1 MAGKYPPGKDPKS
14 QANLVQNREFAPE
27 VRRAWQEKATAASH
41 ARRRELKAQRDILR
55 DLMKTDCTDEETR
68 AALVSLGME
77 PSIANAVNLAVLK
90 RAQTGDI
97 EAARYVR
104 DTIGEK
110 PTEMTALQVSSQPVR
125 AMDLTQLSDA
135 ELEALADQSDADD

>member
-1 MAGKYPPGKDPKS
+1 MKPYKNRGKES
-14 QANLVQNREFAPE
+14 QALPRAGVAVAGLPPDPQQMPDAPE
-27 VRRAWQEKATAASH
+27 TVPQD
-41 ARRRELKAQRDILR
+41 RDS
-55 DLMKTDCTDEETR
+55 
-68 AALVSLGME
+68 AALVR
-77 PSIANAVNLAVLK
+77 

-110 PTEMTALQVSSQPVR
+110 PTETTALQISNQPIR

-135 ELEALADQSDADD
+135 ELEALADRADEED

>member
-1 MAGKYPPGKDPKS
+1 M
-14 QANLVQNREFAPE
+14 
-27 VRRAWQEKATAASH
+27 
-41 ARRRELKAQRDILR
+41 
-55 DLMKTDCTDEETR
+55 
-68 AALVSLGME
+68 VSLGIE

-90 RAQTGDI
+90 RAQLGDI

-110 PTEMTALQVSSQPVR
+110 PTETTALQISNQPIR

-135 ELEALADQSDADD
+135 ELEALADRADEED

>member
-1 MAGKYPPGKDPKS
+1 MAKNPGRN
-14 QANLVQNREFAPE
+14 QNLVQNRPDDYTPE
-27 VRRAWQEKATAASH
+27 ERQAWAVKAGRASADK
-41 ARRRELKAQRDILR
+41 RRRMKAQRDILR
-55 DLMKTDCTDEETR
+55 DLMRTDCADEAVAE
-68 AALVSLGME
+68 ALISAGME
-77 PSIANAVNLAVLK
+77 PSIANAINFAVLR

-110 PTEMTALQVSSQPVR
+110 PTETTALQISNQPIR

-135 ELEALADQSDADD
+135 ELEALADRTDEED

>member
-14 QANLVQNREFAPE
+14 QANLVQNRDFPPE
-27 VRRAWQEKATAASH
+27 VRREWQERASAAGR
-41 ARRRELKAQRDILR
+41 ARKRELKAQRDILR
-55 DLMKTDCTDEETR
+55 DLLRTDCTDERTR
-68 AALVSLGME
+68 DALVSLGME
-77 PSIANAVNLAVLK
+77 PSIANAVNLAVLR

-104 DTIGEK
+104 DTIGER
-110 PTEMTALQVSSQPVR
+110 PTETTAIQVSNQPIR

-135 ELEALADQSDADD
+135 ELEALADRADEED

>member
-1 MAGKYPPGKDPKS
+1 MAKNPGCN
-14 QANLVQNREFAPE
+14 QNLVQNRKDDYTPE
-27 VRRAWQEKATAASH
+27 ERHEWAVKAGRASADK
-41 ARRRELKAQRDILR
+41 RRRMKAQRDILR
-55 DLMKTDCTDEETR
+55 DLMRTDCADEAVAE
-68 AALVSLGME
+68 ALISAGME
-77 PSIANAVNLAVLK
+77 PSIANAINFAVLR

-110 PTEMTALQVSSQPVR
+110 PTETTALQISNQPVR

-135 ELEALADQSDADD
+135 ELEALADRADEED